1 MNMRIAPRALYNCS
15 TARFDGTAR
24 PLTDEELYKTAPS
37 IFAASAH
44 ESRSERF
51 RPIPTISVVN
61 ELRNEGF
68 FPVAAKQ
75 SGSRDPSKRDFTKHL
90 IRFRRMDDVQSYKVG
105 DTVCETILQ
114 NGNDG
119 TSLYALMAGLFRI
132 QCMNS
137 LVAQT
142 ATVESI
148 KVKHLGKDIPAQV
161 IEGTYT
167 VLEESKKCLA
177 APQDWSQVQL
187 GRDAKMALA
196 EAAHMI
202 RFGDDKDNG
211 IKPEKMIEPLR
222 RTDQKDDLWTVWN
235 AAQEHVIRGGDRG
248 MRRTEDNRLRRV
260 RTRPINNI
268 TQDVKLNQA
277 LWLVGEKLY
286 QTLKLAA

>member
-1 MNMRIAPRALYNCS
+1 
-15 TARFDGTAR
+15 
-24 PLTDEELYKTAPS
+24 
-37 IFAASAH
+37 
-44 ESRSERF
+44 
-51 RPIPTISVVN
+51 
-61 ELRNEGF
+61 
-68 FPVAAKQ
+68 
-75 SGSRDPSKRDFTKHL
+75 
-90 IRFRRMDDVQSYKVG
+90 MDHWV
-105 DTVCETILQ
+105 
-114 NGNDG
+114 
-119 TSLYALMAGLFRI
+119 RI

-196 EAAHMI
+196 EAAHLI
-202 RFGDDKDNG
+202 RFGDNKDNG
-211 IKPEKMIEPLR
+211 IKPEQMLTPLR
-222 RTDQKDDLWTVWN
+222 RADQGEDLWKLYNV
-235 AAQEHVIRGGDRG
+235 AQEHVIRGGDRG
-248 MRRTEDNRLRRV
+248 VRRTEDNRMRRV

-277 LWLVGEKLY
+277 LWLVGEGPY
-286 QTLKLAA
+286 QTLKRAA